1 MTEQSST
8 RQGIASRLRLAREM
22 AGLTQGQVARRI
34 GWHRPT
40 LSEIE
45 AGRRGVKAEELTVM
59 AELYGVRVPWIMGE
73 EGSDTISDRAM
84 LAARE
89 LGKLRD
95 EDLDRLLQLI
105 QSLKASDGTL

>member
-1 MTEQSST
+1 MNEPGSQ

-22 AGLTQGQVARRI
+22 AGLTQGQVANHF

-40 LSEIE
+40 VSEIE
-45 AGRRGVKAEELTVM
+45 AGRRRVQAEELTVL
-59 AELYGVRVPWIMGE
+59 AELYGVNVPWIIGE
-73 EGSDTISDRAM
+73 GGTDGISDRAM

-89 LGKLRD
+89 LDKLKD

-105 QSLKASDGTL
+105 RSLKATDGSL